1 MDYYMQAV
9 VSSNEFQIVVQAK
22 REHNILGRKKFWKK
36 LKKISLKTLKN
47 RWQRKLLMIVYES
60 CHKLTA
66 TNLDNW
72 TYLEK
77 RFLMWIKSLNNV

>member
-22 REHNILGRKKFWKK
+22 REHNILGRKKFLKN

-47 RWQRKLLMIVYES
+47 R
-60 CHKLTA
+60 
-66 TNLDNW
+66 
-72 TYLEK
+72 
-77 RFLMWIKSLNNV
+77 